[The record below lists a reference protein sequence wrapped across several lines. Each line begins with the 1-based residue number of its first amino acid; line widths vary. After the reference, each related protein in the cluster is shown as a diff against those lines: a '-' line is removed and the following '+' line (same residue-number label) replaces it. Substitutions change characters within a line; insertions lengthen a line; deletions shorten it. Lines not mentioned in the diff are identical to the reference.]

1 VRDSAAPP
9 DGKLGNLDNQG
20 SILVDLVEIPFG
32 VIPAAL
38 FSDEMLFE
46 ADSFSNQLFSG
57 R

>member
-38 FSDEMLFE
+38 FSDEVLFE
-46 ADSFSNQLFSG
+46 AKTSMT
-57 R
+57 